1 MSIYNRSPTT
11 LIGPYSHS
19 DGGPSPPPQPPATW
33 DMTILVHSARRG
45 PKKVGDGN
53 GDGGGSK
60 WTKRCNGDGDGGGS
74 KWGKRCNGDGDGG
87 GSKWGKRCNGDGDGG
102 GSKWTKLCNG
112 DGDGGGS
119 KWTI

>member
-53 GDGGGSK
+53 GNGDGDGDGSK

-102 GSKWTKLCNG
+102 GSKWT
-112 DGDGGGS
+112 
-119 KWTI
+119 I